1 MIYGERVRFRHVER
15 EDLPAFVRWFNDP
28 EVRQGLAIY
37 LPMSLVNE
45 EKWFESM
52 LQRPLEEQVLCIEMK
67 DGDEWRLIG
76 NCGMFGIDKRVRS
89 AEVGIMIGEK
99 EYWNQGYGT
108 EAMQLLLKH
117 GFDTLNL
124 NRIFLRVYETN
135 PRAIRSYEKA
145 GYVHEGR
152 QRQSQYIDGE
162 YVDDFIMSVL
172 RDEWQQKQPGS
183 SE

>member
-1 MIYGERVRFRHVER
+1 MIYGERVRFRHTER
-15 EDLPAFVRWFNDP
+15 EDLPAFVKWFNDP

-37 LPMSLVNE
+37 LPMSLANE
-45 EKWFESM
+45 EKWFEGM

-76 NCGMFGIDKRVRS
+76 NCGVFGIDKRVRS

-117 GFDTLNL
+117 GFNTLNL

-152 QRQSQYIDGE
+152 QRQAQYIDGQ

-172 RDEWQQKQPGS
+172 AR
-183 SE
+183 